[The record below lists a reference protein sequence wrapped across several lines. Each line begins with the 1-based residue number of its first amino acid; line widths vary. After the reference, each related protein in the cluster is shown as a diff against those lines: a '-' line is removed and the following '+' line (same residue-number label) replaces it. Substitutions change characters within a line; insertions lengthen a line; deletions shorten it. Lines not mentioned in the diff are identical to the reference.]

1 MEDNKNIRRG
11 ICRNY
16 GDCDKA
22 GSKEIIEV
30 GQGESFECPEC
41 HSPLTEVNEQGKVI
55 SKDKP
60 KGKKKRSKISP
71 VVYIVG
77 AVILILLG
85 FVIWYICQQSAKP
98 KDGPEDEGRS
108 IEQPVPGRGT
118 GSGIDSLGPDTIT
131 APQPAPEPDPKP
143 APEPK
148 PQPVPQPTT
157 TTPQPTTTVHKLSY
171 GTWKGGW
178 KNGQPH
184 GEGTMTYS
192 VETVIDSRD
201 SKGRVAQP
209 GEYIIGEWDNGHL
222 VHGRWFKNDQSKER
236 IVIGKAG

>member
-22 GSKEIIEV
+22 GSKEIIEI
-30 GQGESFECPEC
+30 GQGEPFECPEC

-71 VVYIVG
+71 VIYIVG

-85 FVIWYICQQSAKP
+85 FVIWWICQPSAP
-98 KDGPEDEGRS
+98 VVDNGGEEEG
-108 IEQPVPGRGT
+108 IEQPVP
-118 GSGIDSLGPDTIT
+118 SPEPPIDSLETDTIT
-131 APQPAPEPDPKP
+131 PPQPEPEPVVEPESKPKPEPKTQPAPQP
-143 APEPK
+143 
-148 PQPVPQPTT
+148 QTS
-157 TTPQPTTTVHKLSY
+157 VHKLSY

-209 GEYIIGEWDNGHL
+209 GEYVIGEWDNGHL